1 MTWTFQDSRAALETN
16 LKKLQESF
24 VKTYVGCWLCIPS
37 WNHFTSETRFVFPY
51 FSTITMPR
59 SDNAATIR
67 CVFNRDR
74 PASFVDVLLQVGP
87 SMPVQNATMLRYLRF
102 ESFQDNGY
110 IVFFSITGCNVVVFH
125 FRQY

>member
-37 WNHFTSETRFVFPY
+37 WNHFTSETWFVYPY
-51 FSTITMPR
+51 FSTITMPL
-59 SDNAATIR
+59 SDKAATIR

-74 PASFVDVLLQVGP
+74 PASFVMYFCKKVPPCP
-87 SMPVQNATMLRYLRF
+87 SNTPTMLRSSGLRVF
-102 ESFQDNGY
+102 RTMDTLFSFPLPD
-110 IVFFSITGCNVVVFH
+110 VM
-125 FRQY
+125 